1 MARTLG
7 GLCSLT
13 DLRLNSN
20 NFNGELTDVVDG
32 LSSCTGGAALSYLS
46 IEGNKFNGI
55 IPYNLGQFSGMYRL
69 DISSNSLEGDITE
82 AHFSQLL
89 QLGNFGHI
97 LTAPSNWLPLCNAPF
112 IDMSFCHIGTRFP
125 TWIRSQTN
133 LRSLQLSGVGLAGKV
148 PAWFSDM
155 STGSIPTSNQV
166 STLNDPSIYVGNKDL
181 CGTSWRCCL
190 SNPTSCSN

>member
-1 MARTLG
+1 MPRTLG

-20 NFNGELTDVVDG
+20 NFNGELADVVDG
-32 LSSCTGGAALSYLS
+32 LSRCTGGAALSYLR

-69 DISSNSLEGDITE
+69 DLSSNSLEGDITE

-97 LTAPSNWLPLCNAPF
+97 FKLASPF
-112 IDMSFCHIGTRFP
+112 
-125 TWIRSQTN
+125 
-133 LRSLQLSGVGLAGKV
+133 
-148 PAWFSDM
+148 
-155 STGSIPTSNQV
+155 
-166 STLNDPSIYVGNKDL
+166 
-181 CGTSWRCCL
+181 
-190 SNPTSCSN
+190 